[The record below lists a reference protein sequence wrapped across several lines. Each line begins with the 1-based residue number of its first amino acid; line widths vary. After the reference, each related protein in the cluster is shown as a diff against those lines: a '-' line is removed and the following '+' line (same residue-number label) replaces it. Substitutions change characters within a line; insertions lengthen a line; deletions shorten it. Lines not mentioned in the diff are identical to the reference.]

1 MVILCIRT
9 KIYGFPGGAIVKNLS
24 ATAGEPKFLMKEKY
38 IDVKSKGL
46 SKTL

>member
-9 KIYGFPGGAIVKNLS
+9 KIYGFPDGAIVKNLS
-24 ATAGEPKFLMKEKY
+24 ATAGEPKFLVKEIY
-38 IDVKSKGL
+38 IDLKSKGL